1 MTSTSSV
8 LTILAA
14 SFVACGLGAV
24 AATRIGA
31 EFLEAYRLY
40 FVNTIG
46 PGLKR
51 NFILTNL
58 SIIFFGSLIVTFALA
73 ITGLVFLGSPGAVC
87 GLVGGLCLPHFALQR
102 LRRRRADQFIFQLP
116 DALHALA
123 ATLRAGVNLPKGL
136 EQLATWQ
143 PAPLSQEFG
152 LVLSE
157 YQIGRDLGDA
167 LENMHRRIARPEL
180 DILNSAINVSRTVGG
195 NLADT
200 VESLALTLQEKA
212 TVEGKIN
219 ALTAMGKIQGWVV
232 SFIPLAIG
240 AAMFALDPQRMYP
253 LFTEVSGWITL
264 GIVAVMML
272 MAIVVIRKIVDIDV

>member
-1 MTSTSSV
+1 MTPTTPIF
-8 LTILAA
+8 LIIGG
-14 SFVACGLGAV
+14 SFVAVALGAL
-24 AATRIGA
+24 AAVRIGG
-31 EFLEAYRLY
+31 EFLQAYRLY

-51 NFILTNL
+51 SFILTDL
-58 SIIFFGSLIVTFALA
+58 SIVFFGSLAL
-73 ITGLVFLGSPGAVC
+73 TMGLAVSGFIFLGPSGAIC

-102 LRRRRADQFIFQLP
+102 LRQRRADQFIFQLP

-143 PAPLSQEFG
+143 PRPLSQEFG
-152 LVLSE
+152 LVLAE
-157 YQIGRDLGDA
+157 YQIGRDLGEA
-167 LENMHRRIARPEL
+167 LENMHGRMARPEL
-180 DILNSAINVSRTVGG
+180 EILNSAINVSRTVGG

-212 TVEGKIN
+212 TVEGKIKS
-219 ALTAMGKIQGWVV
+219 LTAMGKIQGWVV

-240 AAMFALDPQRMYP
+240 AAMFAMDPARMMP
-253 LFTEVSGWITL
+253 LFTELSGWITL
-264 GIVAVMML
+264 GVVAIMML
-272 MAIVVIRKIVDIDV
+272 MAIITIRKIVDIDV

>member
-1 MTSTSSV
+1 MTSTT
-8 LTILAA
+8 TILAIIGA
-14 SFVACGLGAV
+14 SFLACGLGAV
-24 AATRIGA
+24 ASARIAA
-31 EFLEAYRLY
+31 EFLTAYRLY
-40 FVNTIG
+40 FVRTIG

-51 NFILTNL
+51 SFILTDL
-58 SIIFFGSLIVTFALA
+58 SMVFFVSLVVTAALA
-73 ITGLVFLGSPGAVC
+73 IAGYTFLGSPGAVC
-87 GLVGGLCLPHFALQR
+87 GLLGGLCLPHFALQR
-102 LRRRRADQFIFQLP
+102 LRSRRADKFIFQLP

-157 YQIGRDLGDA
+157 YQIGRDLGEA
-167 LENMHRRIARPEL
+167 LDNMHGRIARPEL
-180 DILNSAINVSRTVGG
+180 EILNSAINVSRTVGG

-200 VESLALTLQEKA
+200 LESLALTLQEKA

-232 SFIPLAIG
+232 SFIPIAIG
-240 AAMFALDPQRMYP
+240 AAMFALDPERMLP
-253 LFTEVSGWITL
+253 LFTEFDGLVVLAICT
-264 GIVAVMML
+264 VMML
-272 MAIVVIRKIVDIDV
+272 MAILVIRKIVDIDV

>member
-1 MTSTSSV
+1 MASTTT
-8 LTILAA
+8 LLLILGA
-14 SFVACGLGAV
+14 SFVACALGTV
-24 AATRIGA
+24 ATVRISDQ
-31 EFLEAYRLY
+31 FMTAYRLY

-51 NFILTNL
+51 SFILTDL
-58 SIIFFGSLIVTFALA
+58 SIIFFGSLAVTLTLA
-73 ITGLVFLGSPGAVC
+73 ITGFVFLGSPGAVC
-87 GLVGGLCLPHFALQR
+87 GLVAGLSLPHFALQR

-116 DALHALA
+116 DALHALS

-152 LVLSE
+152 LVLAE
-157 YQIGRDLGDA
+157 YQIGRDLGEA
-167 LENMHRRIARPEL
+167 LDNMYRRIARPEL
-180 DILNSAINVSRTVGG
+180 EILNSAINVSRTVGG

-240 AAMFALDPQRMYP
+240 AAMFALDPERMLP
-253 LFTEVSGWITL
+253 LFTELSGWITL
-264 GIVAVMML
+264 GVVAVMMT
-272 MAIVVIRKIVDIDV
+272 MAVFVIRKIVDIDV

>member
-1 MTSTSSV
+1 MLPTT
-8 LTILAA
+8 TILLVLGA
-14 SFVACGLGAV
+14 SFLACALGTLASV
-24 AATRIGA
+24 RIGN
-31 EFLEAYRLY
+31 EFLTAYRLY
-40 FVNTIG
+40 FRNTIG

-51 NFILTNL
+51 SFVLTNL
-58 SIIFFGSLIVTFALA
+58 SIIFFASLA
-73 ITGLVFLGSPGAVC
+73 ITLSLTITGLAFLGSPGAVC
-87 GLVGGLCLPHFALQR
+87 GLVGGLCLPHFALLR

-116 DALHALA
+116 DALHALS

-152 LVLSE
+152 MVLSE

-167 LENMHRRIARPEL
+167 LHNMYKRIDRPEL
-180 DILNSAINVSRTVGG
+180 EILNSAINVSRTVGG

-200 VESLALTLQEKA
+200 IESLALTLQEKA

-272 MAIVVIRKIVDIDV
+272 MAILVIRKIVDIDV

>member
-1 MTSTSSV
+1 MTDT
-8 LTILAA
+8 TAILLIVGA

-24 AATRIGA
+24 ASARIAA
-31 EFLEAYRLY
+31 EFMTAYRLY
-40 FVNTIG
+40 FDNTIG
-46 PGLKR
+46 PGLKK
-51 NFILTNL
+51 NFILTDL
-58 SIIFFGSLIVTFALA
+58 SIVFFSSLAVTA
-73 ITGLVFLGSPGAVC
+73 GLGVAGFVILGSPGAVC
-87 GLVGGLCLPHFALQR
+87 GLVGGLCLPHFALLR

-116 DALHALA
+116 DALHALS

-136 EQLATWQ
+136 EQLASWQ

-157 YQIGRDLGDA
+157 YQIGRDLSDA
-167 LENMHRRIARPEL
+167 LDNMHRRIERPEL
-180 DILNSAINVSRTVGG
+180 EILNSAINVSRTVGG

-200 VESLALTLQEKA
+200 VESLAFTLQEKA

-240 AAMFALDPQRMYP
+240 AAMFALDPSRMYP

-264 GIVAVMML
+264 AIVAVMML
-272 MAIVVIRKIVDIDV
+272 MAVIVIRKIVNIDV

>member
-1 MTSTSSV
+1 MSPTT
-8 LTILAA
+8 TILIILGA
-14 SFVACGLGAV
+14 SFVACGLGMV
-24 AATRIGA
+24 ASVRIA
-31 EFLEAYRLY
+31 YEFLSAYRLY

-51 NFILTNL
+51 SFVLTNL
-58 SIIFFGSLIVTFALA
+58 SIIFFGSLIVTLCLA
-73 ITGLVFLGSPGAVC
+73 ITGFVFLGSPGAVC
-87 GLVGGLCLPHFALQR
+87 GLVGGLCLPHFTLQN

-143 PAPLSQEFG
+143 PVPLSQEFG
-152 LVLSE
+152 LVLAE

-167 LENMHRRIARPEL
+167 LDNMYKRIARPEL
-180 DILNSAINVSRTVGG
+180 EILNSAINVSRTVGG

-200 VESLALTLQEKA
+200 IESLALTLQEKA
-212 TVEGKIN
+212 TVEGKIK

-232 SFIPLAIG
+232 SCIPLVIG
-240 AAMFALDPQRMYP
+240 AAMFAIDPERMYP
-253 LFTEVSGWITL
+253 LFTEISGWIAL
-264 GIVAVMML
+264 GIAAVMMI
-272 MAIVVIRKIVDIDV
+272 MAVFVIRQIVNIDV

>member
-1 MTSTSSV
+1 MTTTT
-8 LTILAA
+8 LTILVA
-14 SFVACGLGAV
+14 SFVAVGLGSV
-24 AATRIGA
+24 AAVRISD
-31 EFLEAYRLY
+31 EFLYAYRLY
-40 FVNTIG
+40 FAKTIG

-51 NFILTNL
+51 NFILTDL
-58 SIIFFGSLIVTFALA
+58 SIVFIVSLATTSALA
-73 ITGLVFLGSPGAVC
+73 VGGFMFLGSPGAVC
-87 GLVGGLCLPHFALQR
+87 GVVGGLCLPHFALQR
-102 LRRRRADQFIFQLP
+102 LRRKRADRFIFQLP

-167 LENMHRRIARPEL
+167 LNNMYKRIARPEL
-180 DILNSAINVSRTVGG
+180 EILNSAINVSRTVGG

-240 AAMFALDPQRMYP
+240 AAMFALDPERMYP

-264 GIVAVMML
+264 AIVAVMML
-272 MAIVVIRKIVDIDV
+272 MAVLVIRKIVNIDV

>member
-1 MTSTSSV
+1 MSPLATV
-8 LTILAA
+8 LVILGA
-14 SFVACGLGAV
+14 SFIAVALGAV
-24 AATRIGA
+24 ASVRIGG
-31 EFLEAYRLY
+31 EFLQAYRLY

-51 NFILTNL
+51 SFILTDL
-58 SIIFFGSLIVTFALA
+58 SILFFGSLALTLALA
-73 ITGLVFLGSPGAVC
+73 GCGYVFLGPPGATC

-143 PAPLSQEFG
+143 PTPLSQEFG
-152 LVLSE
+152 LVLAE
-157 YQIGRDLGDA
+157 YQIGRDLGEA
-167 LENMHRRIARPEL
+167 LDNMHGRMNRPEL
-180 DILNSAINVSRTVGG
+180 EILNSAINVSRTVGG

-232 SFIPLAIG
+232 SFIPVAIG
-240 AAMFALDPQRMYP
+240 AAMFAMDPERMYP
-253 LFTEVSGWITL
+253 LFTEPSGWVTL
-264 GIVAVMML
+264 AVVAVMML
-272 MAIVVIRKIVDIDV
+272 LAIIMIRKIVDIDV

>member
-1 MTSTSSV
+1 MTSTNTV
-8 LTILAA
+8 LIIIAA
-14 SFVACGLGAV
+14 SFVACGLGLV
-24 AATRIGA
+24 AALRIGH
-31 EFLEAYRLY
+31 EFLAAYRLY

-51 NFILTNL
+51 SFILTDL
-58 SIIFFGSLIVTFALA
+58 SIIFFASLAVTVGLG
-73 ITGLVFLGSPGAVC
+73 ITGLSFLGSPGAVC
-87 GLVGGLCLPHFALQR
+87 GFIAGLCLPHFALQR

-167 LENMHRRIARPEL
+167 LDNMYKRISRAEL
-180 DILNSAINVSRTVGG
+180 EILNSAINVSRTVGG

-212 TVEGKIN
+212 TVEGKIK
-219 ALTAMGKIQGWVV
+219 ALTAMGRIQGWVV

-264 GIVAVMML
+264 GIVAVMMF
-272 MAIVVIRKIVDIDV
+272 MAILVIRKIVNIDV

>member
-1 MTSTSSV
+1 MTPTT
-8 LTILAA
+8 TILIILGA
-14 SFVACGLGAV
+14 SFLACGLGTLASF
-24 AATRIGA
+24 RIGS
-31 EFLEAYRLY
+31 EFAEAYRLY
-40 FVNTIG
+40 FVKTIG

-51 NFILTNL
+51 SFILTDL
-58 SIIFFGSLIVTFALA
+58 SIVFFASLAVTLCLA
-73 ITGLVFLGSPGAVC
+73 IAGFVFLGSPGAVC
-87 GLVGGLCLPHFALQR
+87 GLLGGLCMPHFALRR

-152 LVLSE
+152 LVLAE
-157 YQIGRDLGDA
+157 YQIGRDLSDA
-167 LENMHRRIARPEL
+167 LDNMYQRIARPEL
-180 DILNSAINVSRTVGG
+180 EILNSAINVSRTVGG
-195 NLADT
+195 NLSDT

-212 TVEGKIN
+212 TIEGKIN

-240 AAMFALDPQRMYP
+240 AAMFAIDPERMYP

-264 GIVAVMML
+264 GVVAVMMF
-272 MAIVVIRKIVDIDV
+272 MAIIIIRKIVDIDV

>member
-1 MTSTSSV
+1 MSPTTS
-8 LTILAA
+8 ILIILGA
-14 SFVACGLGAV
+14 SFLACGLGMLASV
-24 AATRIGA
+24 RIGY
-31 EFLEAYRLY
+31 EFLKAYRLY

-51 NFILTNL
+51 SFILTNL
-58 SIIFFGSLIVTFALA
+58 SLVFFGSLVVTVCLA
-73 ITGLVFLGSPGAVC
+73 IAGFIFLGSPGAVC
-87 GLVGGLCLPHFALQR
+87 GLVSGLCMPHFALQR
-102 LRRRRADQFIFQLP
+102 LRHRRADQFIFQLP

-152 LVLSE
+152 LVLAE

-167 LENMHRRIARPEL
+167 LDNMYKRIARPEL
-180 DILNSAINVSRTVGG
+180 EILNSAINVSRTVGG

-212 TVEGKIN
+212 TVEGKIK

-232 SFIPLAIG
+232 SFIPLVIG
-240 AAMFALDPQRMYP
+240 AAMFALDPERMYP
-253 LFTEVSGWITL
+253 LFTEVSGWIAL
-264 GIVAVMML
+264 GIAAVMMV
-272 MAIVVIRKIVDIDV
+272 MATFVIRQIVNIDV

>member
-1 MTSTSSV
+1 MTSTS
-8 LTILAA
+8 TILHIIGA
-14 SFVACGLGAV
+14 SFIACGLGAV
-24 AATRIGA
+24 ASTRIA
-31 EFLEAYRLY
+31 SEFLGAYRMY

-51 NFILTNL
+51 SFILTDL
-58 SIIFFGSLIVTFALA
+58 SIVFFSSLAVTV
-73 ITGLVFLGSPGAVC
+73 GLGVAGFVFLGSPGAIC
-87 GLVGGLCLPHFALQR
+87 GLLSGLCLPHFALQR
-102 LRRRRADQFIFQLP
+102 LRRRRAEQFIFQLP

-143 PAPLSQEFG
+143 PTPLSQEFG
-152 LVLSE
+152 ITLAE
-157 YQIGRDLGDA
+157 YQIGRDLSDA
-167 LENMHRRIARPEL
+167 LDNMYQRINRPEL
-180 DILNSAINVSRTVGG
+180 EILNSAINVSRTVGG

-200 VESLALTLQEKA
+200 VEALALTLQEKA

-240 AAMFALDPQRMYP
+240 VAMFALDPQRMYP

-264 GIVAVMML
+264 AIVAVMML
-272 MAIVVIRKIVDIDV
+272 MAILIIRKIVDIDV